1 MIDEQLLEQLR
12 QQTDLYTVVS
22 RFVELKKVGADFF
35 GLCPFHTETTASF
48 TVSPGKRFFHCFGCN
63 AHGDGIDFLMRHR
76 GLDFADAV
84 QELAAEAG
92 LVVNRAKGKKQPL
105 RPTARFRPAPAP
117 KTGHEP
123 LDARQLQLLEEWQRA
138 LPGGPGEDYLRKR
151 AIPLAVAQELGAGF
165 LAAGQTMGEHAYG
178 PRVVFPHQLP
188 GGQVVNLYGR
198 TINDDDKKMRHRHL
212 PRAKGLLNAAALE
225 LPGELWIVE
234 GPFDAAALIAA
245 GRRKAVAVFGLDGFD
260 WRWLGKHDLVIATDH
275 DDAGQANAQR
285 LLEEAA
291 YRGLKARRLPEQALG
306 GHKDVAAAWAAGV
319 LDVGPAETAAPQVET
334 LRLVEA
340 LGDPPERYLA
350 AGWGGFRAFA
360 VRFAT
365 LHLADAL
372 AAGWTLEELFSLPS
386 SRLGGDA
393 GAVWTLSSFRCQAV
407 EITSDAI
414 VLVAVDGARL
424 THRRG
429 QVTGHLPWRS
439 RDNET

>member
-35 GLCPFHTETTASF
+35 GLCPFHAEKTPSF
-48 TVSPGKRFFHCFGCN
+48 SVSPGKHFFHCFGCG

-76 GLDFADAV
+76 GLDFAAAV

-92 LVVNRAKGKKQPL
+92 LVLGRTKGKRQPL
-105 RPTARFRPAPAP
+105 RATARFRPAPAP

-123 LDARQLQLLEEWQRA
+123 LGAHQLQLLEEWQQA
-138 LPGGPGEDYLRKR
+138 LPGSPGEDYLRKR

-165 LAAGQTMGEHAYG
+165 LPAGQAMAPNAYG

-188 GGQVVNLYGR
+188 GGQVVNLSGR
-198 TINDDDKKMRHRHL
+198 STDDDDKKLRHRHL
-212 PRAKGLLNAAALE
+212 PRAKGLLNVAALK
-225 LPGELWIVE
+225 LPGELWLVE

-245 GRRKAVAVFGLDGFD
+245 GRRKTVALFGLDGFD

-275 DDAGQANAQR
+275 DEAGQANAQR

-291 YRGLKARRLPEQALG
+291 YRGLRARRLPAEALG
-306 GHKDVAAAWAAGV
+306 GHKDAAAAWAAGV
-319 LDVGPAETAAPQVET
+319 LDVGPAEVVEPRVEI
-334 LRLVEA
+334 LRLVEG
-340 LGDPPERYLA
+340 LGDPPDRYLA
-350 AGWGGFRAFA
+350 AGWSGFRAFA

-393 GAVWTLSSFRCQAV
+393 GAVWALCSFRCQAV
-407 EITSDAI
+407 EISSDAI

-424 THRRG
+424 VYRRC
-429 QVTGHLPWRS
+429 QVTGRLPWL
-439 RDNET
+439 